1 MQYDGVY
8 TCGHAGTVNIVGSTK
23 DRKWK
28 VDREF
33 SGLCPECFKKAKQE
47 KMEKERKEAAEKSAE
62 MELPKLEGT
71 EKQVAWANVIRM
83 NAIKEYE
90 QEIERYHRYLER
102 KKEQGIPHD
111 GYMYRR
117 QELTEDDYR
126 AGFNKALETF
136 VEARYWI
143 DERDKLAIVLRAVMK
158 GLEQMKKENIP
169 DDIKRGMEEEKTA
182 LTVCMENREKAGVV
196 VIEIEADTECAYL
209 YAKYIKDEKFIEIV
223 KILDFRW
230 NRHSGVWEK
239 KITEYTGKAEE
250 RAAEL
255 GNKLLLAGF
264 TVQFPNAESK
274 EAALSG
280 NFKPECKRWIKKQK
294 TGKLAITW
302 EGRNDFIYSSAKK
315 ISGAKWTDG
324 YMSVPL
330 EFYREVQDFA
340 NTFGFSVSKMA
351 QEAIEDYRKKE
362 SGFECAE
369 INAPKPETSDKE
381 KVARLLRASGTVI
394 EDLLDD

>member
-8 TCGHAGTVNIVGSTK
+8 TCGHAGTVNIVGPTK

-47 KMEKERKEAAEKSAE
+47 KTEKERKEAAEKSAK

-83 NAIKEYE
+83 NAIEEYE
-90 QEIERYHRYLER
+90 KEIERYHRYLEQ

-158 GLEQMKKENIP
+158 GLEQIKKEDIP

-182 LTVCMENREKAGVV
+182 LTVSPETEERKSGIVEISFEKSCIFAR
-196 VIEIEADTECAYL
+196 YS
-209 YAKYIKDEKFIEIV
+209 KDEKFREIV
-223 KILDFRW
+223 KELGFSW
-230 NRHSGVWEK
+230 SGYAWK
-239 KITEYTGKAEE
+239 KEISEFTGTASE

-255 GNKLLLAGF
+255 GNKLLLSGF
-264 TVQFPNAESK
+264 TVQFPDKESK
-274 EAALSG
+274 AMAITG
-280 NFKPECKRWIKKQK
+280 DVHPECKQWV
-294 TGKLAITW
+294 KLIGRKLSLIW
-302 EGRNDFIYSSAKK
+302 DGRNNALYEAARKLP
-315 ISGAKWTDG
+315 GAKWSDG
-324 YMSVPL
+324 AMRIPV

-340 NTFGFSVSKMA
+340 EMKEFCISKMA
-351 QEAIEDYRKKE
+351 REAIEKYKE
-362 SGFECAE
+362 KEAGFERTK
-369 INAPKPETSDKE
+369 ISAPEKPNSEDKLKRILE
-381 KVARLLRASGTVI
+381 SHGTI
-394 EDLLDD
+394 LEDLADEA